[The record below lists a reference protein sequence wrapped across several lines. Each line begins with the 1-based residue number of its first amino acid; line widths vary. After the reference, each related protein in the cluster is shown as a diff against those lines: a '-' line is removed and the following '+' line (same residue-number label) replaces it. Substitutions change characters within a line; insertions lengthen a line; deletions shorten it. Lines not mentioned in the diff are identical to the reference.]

1 MLLRALLLLLWAT
14 EAWRHDPLLLLRLLR
29 LLRLLLRRLWLLLLR
44 LRLLVPTAWC
54 FLHCACCRH
63 LLMRY
68 KGVWYLWRASECG
81 R

>member
-1 MLLRALLLLLWAT
+1 MLGAT

-29 LLRLLLRRLWLLLLR
+29 LLRLLLRRLWLLLLLL

-68 KGVWYLWRASECG
+68 EEVWYLWRASERG